1 MYELDISNH
10 NKQTIVFNK
19 CIKLILILFF
29 FLEIIKVDVFIHS
42 SRISNIWSKIL
53 IWIHIGIVEKK
64 EKGNLR
70 IYLIYT

>member
-29 FLEIIKVDVFIHS
+29 FLEIIKVDVFIHR

-64 EKGNLR
+64 GNLR
-70 IYLIYT
+70 IYSIYT

>member
-19 CIKLILILFF
+19 CIKLIFILFF
-29 FLEIIKVDVFIHS
+29 FLEIVKVDVFIHR

-64 EKGNLR
+64 GNLR